1 MELTELE
8 ALIRKTFRGSSE
20 ELEMLFLQAKKNK
33 GVYPFNEYEYLLST
47 MLEGG
52 NITHEEYTSIR
63 NSYILRNSNL
73 WLFEESAPRKFGEK
87 HAEPLLQEICNKLQK
102 PSKAL
107 DPNYSKQ
114 YDLWL
119 DNIKIEVKAS
129 RVTDRK
135 SQEPLYKKALSSNS
149 TKDFLMNFQQL
160 KPQCCHVFVWIAF
173 YRDSKTIWVMSS
185 SEVKDHRDYS
195 DGQHRGNK
203 GNEGQLHVT
212 RSNIKSLDKY
222 ILKNAT
228 AQELEDA
235 IRKAASR
242 NKKDKGCDQL
252 LF

>member
-8 ALIRKTFRGSSE
+8 ALIRKTFRGSTE
-20 ELEMLFLQAKKNK
+20 ELEMLLLQAQKNK

-47 MLEGG
+47 MLEEG

-73 WLFEESAPRKFGEK
+73 SLFEESAPRKFGEE
-87 HAEPLLQEICNKLQK
+87 HAEPLLQRICSKLQK
-102 PSKAL
+102 PSKVL
-107 DPNYSKQ
+107 DPDYSGQ

-160 KPQCCHVFVWIAF
+160 KPQCCDVFVWIAF
-173 YRDSKTIWVMSS
+173 YRDTETMWVMSS
-185 SEVKDHRDYS
+185 HEVKKHKGYS
-195 DGQHRGNK
+195 VGQHRGNK

-222 ILKNAT
+222 ILKNAN

-235 IRKAASR
+235 IRKAALR
-242 NKKDKGCDQL
+242 NEKDKGYDQL